1 MQEEVENRAVNLVI
15 STTKLSLRTVVSAG
29 QKYLGHRRNVK
40 QRRRTRKDQKRAEQ
54 RQIKRQKEA
63 RGPVGKQ
70 TVKQLVGQNQGVTNI
85 DVAKTDLKGF
95 ERYARKYGIDYAVRK
110 ARGTPSPKYLVFFKA
125 RDKDAL
131 AAAFAE
137 YTARTMKMEKK
148 PSVKKQ
154 LGKAKE
160 KQKDI
165 QQGRQ
170 KAAAKGRGR
179 QPSRQKKVRVRS
191 R

>member
-15 STTKLSLRTVVSAG
+15 STTKLSLRTVVAAG
-29 QKYLGHRRNVK
+29 QKYLGHRQNVK
-40 QRRRTRKDQKRAEQ
+40 QRKRTRKDQKRAEL

-70 TVKQLVGQNQGVTNI
+70 TVKQLVAQNQGVSNI

-95 ERYARKYGIDYAVRK
+95 ERYARKYGIDYAVRRS
-110 ARGTPSPKYLVFFKA
+110 RGSPTPKYLVFFKA

-131 AAAFAE
+131 IAAFSE

-148 PSVKKQ
+148 PSVRKE

-160 KQKDI
+160 KQKAN
-165 QQGRQ
+165 QQER
-170 KAAAKGRGR
+170 KKTAAKGKGM
-179 QPSRQKKVRVRS
+179 QKSRQKKERVRS